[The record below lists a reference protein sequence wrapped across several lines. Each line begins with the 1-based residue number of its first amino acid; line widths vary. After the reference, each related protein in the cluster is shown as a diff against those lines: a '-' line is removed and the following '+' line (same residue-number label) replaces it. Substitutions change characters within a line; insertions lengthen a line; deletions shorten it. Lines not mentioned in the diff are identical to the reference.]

1 MKVYDIVE
9 EKPLNEKPTSSIGN
23 FAKGLVGKLPG
34 AERMA
39 GSAEMGKEA
48 NNLYKLLKRWQ
59 GINDKNDNTMT
70 DQDFAAFMKQN
81 KLSAG
86 GMKLPQGVLPK
97 KVIMDVLKKAAQE
110 KLTGG
115 NAATAPSG
123 GAGAPAGGG
132 GASSGGGMLDKLQQ
146 QTGKKGAAGT
156 KPGTTSDADGTKADP
171 SGKPTGKIS
180 PELKAKIDKLT
191 DAEKKTLAGML

>member
-1 MKVYDIVE
+1 MNVFDIVNDDKKVTE
-9 EKPLNEKPTSSIGN
+9 APTSTIGN
-23 FAKGLVGKLPG
+23 TVKGLVGKLPG

-48 NNLYKLLKRWQ
+48 NNLYKILKRWQ

-81 KLSAG
+81 NLSAG

-97 KVIMDVLKKAAQE
+97 KVVMDVLKKAAQE

-115 NAATAPSG
+115 NSAGAPSG
-123 GAGAPAGGG
+123 GAGAPSGGGSASGGG
-132 GASSGGGMLDKLQQ
+132 GVLDKLQQ
-146 QTGKKGAAGT
+146 QTGKKSVSGAKAGAT
-156 KPGTTSDADGTKADP
+156 GT
-171 SGKPTGKIS
+171 PTGKLD
-180 PELKAKIDKLT
+180 PTLKAKIEKLS
-191 DAEKKTLAGML
+191 DADKKTLVGML

>member
-9 EKPLNEKPTSSIGN
+9 ENQINEKPTSSIGN
-23 FAKGLVGKLPG
+23 LAKGIVGKLPG

-48 NNLYKLLKRWQ
+48 NNLYKSLKRWQ

-97 KVIMDVLKKAAQE
+97 KVMKNVQ
-110 KLTGG
+110 
-115 NAATAPSG
+115 
-123 GAGAPAGGG
+123 
-132 GASSGGGMLDKLQQ
+132 
-146 QTGKKGAAGT
+146 
-156 KPGTTSDADGTKADP
+156 
-171 SGKPTGKIS
+171 
-180 PELKAKIDKLT
+180 
-191 DAEKKTLAGML
+191 

>member
-1 MKVYDIVE
+1 MNVFDIVNDDKKVTE
-9 EKPLNEKPTSSIGN
+9 APTSTIGN
-23 FAKGLVGKLPG
+23 TVKGLVGKLPG

-48 NNLYKLLKRWQ
+48 NNLYKILKRWQ

-81 KLSAG
+81 NLSAG

-97 KVIMDVLKKAAQE
+97 KVVMDVLKKAAQE

-115 NAATAPSG
+115 NSAGAPSG
-123 GAGAPAGGG
+123 GAGAPSGGGSASGGG
-132 GASSGGGMLDKLQQ
+132 GSASGGGGVLDKLQQ
-146 QTGKKGAAGT
+146 QTGKKSVSGA
-156 KPGTTSDADGTKADP
+156 KADP
-171 SGKPTGKIS
+171 TGKPTGKLD
-180 PELKAKIDKLT
+180 PALKAKIEKLSDADK
-191 DAEKKTLAGML
+191 KKLVGML

>member
-1 MKVYDIVE
+1 M
-9 EKPLNEKPTSSIGN
+9 
-23 FAKGLVGKLPG
+23 
-34 AERMA
+34 
-39 GSAEMGKEA
+39 
-48 NNLYKLLKRWQ
+48 KRWQ

-123 GAGAPAGGG
+123 GAGAPAGGSG
-132 GASSGGGMLDKLQQ
+132 SGGGGGMMDKLQQ

-156 KPGTTSDADGTKADP
+156 TSNADGTKADP
-171 SGKPTGKIS
+171 TGKPTGKLD
-180 PELKAKIDKLT
+180 PALKAKIEKLSDADK
-191 DAEKKTLAGML
+191 KKLVGML

>member
-1 MKVYDIVE
+1 MNVFDIVNDDKKVTE
-9 EKPLNEKPTSSIGN
+9 APTSTIGN
-23 FAKGLVGKLPG
+23 TVKGLVGKLPG

-48 NNLYKLLKRWQ
+48 NNLYKILKRWQ

-81 KLSAG
+81 NLSAG

-97 KVIMDVLKKAAQE
+97 KVVMDVLKKAAQE

-115 NAATAPSG
+115 NSAGAPSG
-123 GAGAPAGGG
+123 GAGAPSGGGSASGGG
-132 GASSGGGMLDKLQQ
+132 GSASGGGGVLDKLQQ
-146 QTGKKGAAGT
+146 QTGKKSVSGA
-156 KPGTTSDADGTKADP
+156 KADAT
-171 SGKPTGKIS
+171 GTPTGKLD
-180 PELKAKIDKLT
+180 PTLKAKIEKLS
-191 DAEKKTLAGML
+191 DADKKTLVGML

>member
-1 MKVYDIVE
+1 MNVFDIVNDDKKVTE
-9 EKPLNEKPTSSIGN
+9 APTSTIGN
-23 FAKGLVGKLPG
+23 TVKGLVGKLPG

-48 NNLYKLLKRWQ
+48 NNLYKILKRWQ

-81 KLSAG
+81 NLSAG

-97 KVIMDVLKKAAQE
+97 KVVMDVLKKAAQE

-115 NAATAPSG
+115 NSAGAPSG
-123 GAGAPAGGG
+123 GAGAPSGGGSASGGG
-132 GASSGGGMLDKLQQ
+132 GVLDKLQQ
-146 QTGKKGAAGT
+146 QTGKKSVSGA
-156 KPGTTSDADGTKADP
+156 KADP
-171 SGKPTGKIS
+171 TGKPTGKLD
-180 PELKAKIDKLT
+180 PALKAKIEKLSDADK
-191 DAEKKTLAGML
+191 KKLVGML